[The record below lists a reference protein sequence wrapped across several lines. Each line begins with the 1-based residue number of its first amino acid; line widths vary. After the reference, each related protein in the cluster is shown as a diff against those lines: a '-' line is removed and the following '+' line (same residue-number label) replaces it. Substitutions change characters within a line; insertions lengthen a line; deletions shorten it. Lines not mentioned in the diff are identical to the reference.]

1 VTKPEFVCIDY
12 SLTPC
17 ASPLL
22 FRVATFVKVPPDWL
36 YHEAVTTM
44 PFNEQVSAIVQKYGV
59 SKARVERLNARISG
73 SEGRPADGFR
83 RLRIPSFAM
92 EVKVSGGKFV
102 TSAPVEH
109 IQMPDKLTMR
119 SLIAC
124 RGYDVDKDFNSV
136 LWFNLGSVSA
146 LILW

>member
-1 VTKPEFVCIDY
+1 
-12 SLTPC
+12 
-17 ASPLL
+17 
-22 FRVATFVKVPPDWL
+22 
-36 YHEAVTTM
+36 M
-44 PFNEQVSAIVQKYGV
+44 PFDEQVSAIVQKYGV
-59 SKARVERLNARISG
+59 SKARVERLNARVSG

-92 EVKVSGGKFV
+92 EVKVSSGKFV

-109 IQMPDKLTMR
+109 IKMPEKLTMR

-136 LWFNLGSVSA
+136 LWFNLGCVSA
-146 LILW
+146 LIYGVSWD